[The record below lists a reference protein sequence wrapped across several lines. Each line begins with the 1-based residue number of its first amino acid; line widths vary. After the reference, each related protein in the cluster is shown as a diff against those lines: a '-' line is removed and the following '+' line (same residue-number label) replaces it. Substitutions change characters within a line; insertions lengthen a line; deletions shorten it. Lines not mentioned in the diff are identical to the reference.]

1 MQPLVQIRKHLAS
14 GFAMPFK
21 HREVGGKVLVT
32 NTEGDFLLLTPDE
45 FAAFAR
51 GEVARGTDLYER
63 LASRN
68 FVRAEVDERRMVERL
83 RARKRFLSWGP
94 NLHIVVVTLRC
105 NETCVYCHAS
115 RAGMD
120 ATHTDMTPEIA
131 DRTVDQIFAT
141 TSPDVTIE
149 FQGGEPLV
157 AFEIVRR
164 IVERARARNQTAGKR
179 LEFTMVSNLSLMDE
193 EKLAWLVDHK
203 VQICTSIDG
212 PEHLHDKQRKLFVRG
227 PGGKA
232 TAGSAHAEATKWIR
246 RLNEAY
252 AKMGLDPTLYHVE
265 ALLTT
270 TRDALPRY
278 KEIVDTYVDLGCRAL
293 FLRPVDP
300 FGFADR
306 TAPRVEY
313 PRAEYLAFYR
323 NAVDYMIELNARG
336 VEILERFAAIFL
348 TKILA
353 GEDPNFL
360 DVRSP
365 CGAGIGQVAYNYDGK
380 VFTCD
385 EGRMLHE
392 MGDDTF
398 LIGEVASA
406 VEAASSGIAVEA
418 ASSGI
423 AVEAASSGIGGEAAV
438 RRRYREMM
446 GHETVRA
453 LAIASNLDAQPDC
466 VHCTYQPYCGVCPVH
481 NHKTQGSIFGRM
493 RESTLCAV
501 HKGIQDY
508 LFERIGTGDPHVLR
522 VFRQW
527 TTVRDRTHF
536 LQTCAT

>member
-1 MQPLVQIRKHLAS
+1 VTQLVQIRKQLAP

-21 HREVGGKVLVT
+21 HRDVAGKVLVT
-32 NTEGDFLLLTPDE
+32 NTEGEFLLLTHDD
-45 FAAFAR
+45 FLSFAR
-51 GEVARGTDLYER
+51 GDVAPGTPLYQA
-63 LASRN
+63 LAERN
-68 FVRAEVDERRMVERL
+68 FVRAVVDERRMVERL

-115 RAGMD
+115 RADMS
-120 ATHTDMTPEIA
+120 ATHTDMTRETA
-131 DRTVDQIFAT
+131 ERTVDQIFHT

-157 AFEIVRR
+157 AFEVVKH
-164 IVERARARNQTAGKR
+164 IVEVAREKNRAAGKR
-179 LEFTMVSNLSLMDE
+179 LEFTMVSNLSLMDDA
-193 EKLAWLVDHK
+193 KLAWLVENK
-203 VQICTSIDG
+203 VQICTSVDG
-212 PEHLHDKQRKLFVRG
+212 PAHLHDKQRKLAG
-227 PGGKA
+227 
-232 TAGSAHAEATKWIR
+232 GSAHAEAAKWIR
-246 RLNEAY
+246 RVNDAY
-252 AKMGLDPTLYHVE
+252 SAMGLDPTLYHVE

-270 TRDALPRY
+270 TQASLARH
-278 KEIVDTYVDLGCRAL
+278 KEIVDTYVELGCRAL

-300 FGFADR
+300 FGFADK

-313 PRAEYLAFYR
+313 PRAEYLEFYR
-323 NAVDYMIELNARG
+323 RAVDYMIELNVSRG

-348 TKILA
+348 TKILG

-380 VFTCD
+380 IFTCD

-398 LIGEVASA
+398 LLGQVGETK
-406 VEAASSGIAVEA
+406 
-418 ASSGI
+418 
-423 AVEAASSGIGGEAAV
+423 
-438 RRRYREMM
+438 YRDVMR
-446 GHETVRA
+446 HETVRA

-466 VHCTYQPYCGVCPVH
+466 VNCTYQPYCGVCPVH

-493 RESTLCAV
+493 RESSLCAV

-508 LFERIGTGDPHVLR
+508 LFEKIGAGDEAVLR

-527 TTVRDRTHF
+527 TTVRDRAHF
-536 LQTCAT
+536 LQSCTP